1 MEHPAA
7 IIQAEGHRGV
17 LEDKVLHLES
27 LAPSITLL
35 ARGGYAFVGLLLVA
49 SLLVQLPG
57 AAIGPIRTV
66 FSLSTTTAPTV
77 DVIVPLPAVAL
88 GVITFILGWS
98 LALAG
103 FAHFRHL
110 LYIPMAALFL
120 LCLLLIDATGDLAAL
135 GSLVVLAVGLAS
147 HVYHRRRRRLHQAAF
162 LIELVAW
169 AGSLVVLFV
178 LVFLQHTDLGR
189 LAASLGKG
197 FALLAVL
204 AIPFWG
210 LLSLDVVEGAVALGR
225 LAVTTMDRLIP
236 ARWVRWCVFGFLVI
250 RPGLSL
256 WIVVAGALPFLVLDL
271 ALSLALLPVALVLGL
286 MRRWS
291 AQAAHLLTGL
301 SLASLSVSL
310 ALNLAFINRADPL
323 QYFLLQIGIFPPV
336 LLFVGLMA
344 FNILG
349 LGAKFANGEG
359 LGMPRPGRVLA
370 YLGVSILVV
379 GFTLF
384 FSSARTLDGRRYEEF
399 DVFINGTFAL
409 GLLFLGIPY
418 LALTIW
424 RQRRL
429 LAAGRLATAR

>member
-1 MEHPAA
+1 VM
-7 IIQAEGHRGV
+7 I
-17 LEDKVLHLES
+17 
-27 LAPSITLL
+27 
-35 ARGGYAFVGLLLVA
+35 
-49 SLLVQLPG
+49 
-57 AAIGPIRTV
+57 
-66 FSLSTTTAPTV
+66 
-77 DVIVPLPAVAL
+77 PLPVVAL

-103 FAHFRHL
+103 FAHFKHV

-120 LCLLLIDATGDLAAL
+120 LCLVLIDTTGALAVL

-147 HVYHRRRRRLHQAAF
+147 HVYHRRRRRLHQTAF
-162 LIELVAW
+162 LIELAAW
-169 AGSLVVLFV
+169 AASLLVFFV

-189 LAASLGKG
+189 LAESLGSG

-225 LAVTTMDRLIP
+225 LSVTTTDRLIP
-236 ARWVRWCVFGFLVI
+236 PRWLRWCVLGFLALRAALSAVI
-250 RPGLSL
+250 LSAA
-256 WIVVAGALPFLVLDL
+256 VPFMVLDL
-271 ALSLALLPVALVLGL
+271 ALSVALLVIALILVLI
-286 MRRWS
+286 RRWS
-291 AQAAHLLTGL
+291 ASAAHLLTGL
-301 SLASLSVSL
+301 SLASLSLSL
-310 ALNLAFINRADPL
+310 ALNLAFINRADPI

-349 LGAKFANGEG
+349 FGAKFANGEG
-359 LGMPRPGRVLA
+359 LGMPRAGRILA

-384 FSSARTLDGRRYEEF
+384 FSSARTLDGRRYEDF
-399 DVFINGTFAL
+399 DVFINATFAL

-418 LALTIW
+418 LVLTIW

-429 LAAGRLATAR
+429 LTAGRLATAR